1 MIVGPDGLEPRD
13 DVWLGVSLLGPNVQY
28 PDHSHAPEEI
38 YLVISPGDFRQGRKE
53 WVHVAKGETYYNP
66 HNIVHAMRSTERPL
80 LAFWALKE

>member
-28 PDHSHAPEEI
+28 PDHRHPPEEV
-38 YLVISPGDFRQGRKE
+38 YLVMSPGDFRQGLNA
-53 WVHVAKGETYYNP
+53 WVHVARGETHYNP
-66 HNIVHAMRSTERPL
+66 HNIVHAMRSADRPL